1 MNRIVLEGYIVI
13 SVMIAITDILLA
25 IQSVKKNKT
34 TGRFLG
40 LACAAAAL
48 VDISYLISIIS
59 KSYLNMS
66 IMSSVYFVGIDFM
79 LVCLLMFTVYFT
91 KGRFSK
97 YGRLA
102 VGFCYLYSFYE
113 LVIFA
118 INPFKEIAIGYVE
131 RDTFIAGYVYRMKP
145 LYYMHLVFSYSLV
158 VIVLFLLVRKM
169 CRIPR
174 EYRSQYSCVII
185 GIAMIVLVNGV
196 FLFLP
201 GNNVYN
207 LLDYSICGY
216 SLISFLIYWSCFNY
230 STHGMLNKLKTYVF
244 ENVGQGIVLFDYE
257 EHLILHNER
266 ADYFLG
272 EKLLGKCKNLGDFL
286 AAYNLSAN
294 LATEDDSF
302 SLQCYI
308 RADNEERP
316 LRCDVRRL
324 DNEKGK
330 KLGQMFVFSDIALET
345 DMLTGFQKWE
355 SFKRLAIEEKD
366 HFTFPVG
373 VAICDINSLS
383 TINSTLGNQAG
394 DKEIRTLS
402 DIIRRCFPERT
413 YYVRGTDANLIALCS
428 KSSEEEMFNCLS
440 KVRKLYA
447 GSIQYAVSVAGT
459 ASQNITD
466 VIQDAARAMRAKKLV
481 DYKSIHSDML
491 ASLIRALEECD
502 SDTEHHVRRTQ
513 RLGAEL
519 GKRIELTDIQQ
530 SKLALLCLLHDI
542 GKIGVPMEILNKPGK
557 LTDEEWKI
565 MRSHVEKGYEI
576 ANSNTELKQIA
587 EEVRHH
593 HERWDGNGYP
603 DGLSRESIPIL
614 SRVIAVVDAFDAMT
628 NDRSYRKAMSIP
640 KALEEL
646 KKNAG
651 TQFDPYIVAEFIK
664 LVSENYT
671 AEDTEEDTEKVEN
684 TERRQLMGDSTDGE
698 NIPNTSNVHN
708 VQYSRYLLDMFNN
721 IISVDDN
728 FEALTGYTREDVEK
742 GMNQQDLI
750 PEEERTEYLCQT
762 AANLAKSTF
771 VFQEHRI
778 RRKNGSDICVLCYGR
793 KFYDSAIKEDRMEII
808 ITDISKTYSM
818 KVLTD
823 VEQNKA
829 EARLRNWEST
839 YRSDSLTGLLN
850 HAAFRNDMEM
860 KLLAGD
866 SIVMMIMMDVD
877 RFKQYN
883 DTYGHHNGD
892 KYLVLVAQA
901 LLMSLRDEDYACRMG
916 GDEFAAMLFFG
927 KNIPDKAIR
936 ERAQQ
941 IFDKV
946 NLTVKSAEGSSGI
959 SMGAVIAKTEVTF
972 NQLYE
977 ESDNAL
983 YSAKEKGRGRI
994 VVVGHGQKA

>member
-1 MNRIVLEGYIVI
+1 
-13 SVMIAITDILLA
+13 
-25 IQSVKKNKT
+25 
-34 TGRFLG
+34 
-40 LACAAAAL
+40 
-48 VDISYLISIIS
+48 
-59 KSYLNMS
+59 
-66 IMSSVYFVGIDFM
+66 
-79 LVCLLMFTVYFT
+79 
-91 KGRFSK
+91 
-97 YGRLA
+97 
-102 VGFCYLYSFYE
+102 
-113 LVIFA
+113 
-118 INPFKEIAIGYVE
+118 
-131 RDTFIAGYVYRMKP
+131 
-145 LYYMHLVFSYSLV
+145 
-158 VIVLFLLVRKM
+158 
-169 CRIPR
+169 
-174 EYRSQYSCVII
+174 
-185 GIAMIVLVNGV
+185 
-196 FLFLP
+196 
-201 GNNVYN
+201 
-207 LLDYSICGY
+207 
-216 SLISFLIYWSCFNY
+216 
-230 STHGMLNKLKTYVF
+230 
-244 ENVGQGIVLFDYE
+244 
-257 EHLILHNER
+257 
-266 ADYFLG
+266 
-272 EKLLGKCKNLGDFL
+272 
-286 AAYNLSAN
+286 
-294 LATEDDSF
+294 
-302 SLQCYI
+302 
-308 RADNEERP
+308 
-316 LRCDVRRL
+316 
-324 DNEKGK
+324 
-330 KLGQMFVFSDIALET
+330 
-345 DMLTGFQKWE
+345 
-355 SFKRLAIEEKD
+355 
-366 HFTFPVG
+366 
-373 VAICDINSLS
+373 
-383 TINSTLGNQAG
+383 
-394 DKEIRTLS
+394 
-402 DIIRRCFPERT
+402 
-413 YYVRGTDANLIALCS
+413 
-428 KSSEEEMFNCLS
+428 
-440 KVRKLYA
+440 
-447 GSIQYAVSVAGT
+447 
-459 ASQNITD
+459 
-466 VIQDAARAMRAKKLV
+466 
-481 DYKSIHSDML
+481 
-491 ASLIRALEECD
+491 
-502 SDTEHHVRRTQ
+502 
-513 RLGAEL
+513 
-519 GKRIELTDIQQ
+519 
-530 SKLALLCLLHDI
+530 
-542 GKIGVPMEILNKPGK
+542 MEILNKPGK

-728 FEALTGYTREDVEK
+728 FEVLTGYTREDVEK

-927 KNIPDKAIR
+927 KNIPDKAIM

-946 NLTVKSAEGSSGI
+946 NLTVKSTEGCSGI

>member
-1 MNRIVLEGYIVI
+1 
-13 SVMIAITDILLA
+13 
-25 IQSVKKNKT
+25 
-34 TGRFLG
+34 
-40 LACAAAAL
+40 
-48 VDISYLISIIS
+48 
-59 KSYLNMS
+59 
-66 IMSSVYFVGIDFM
+66 
-79 LVCLLMFTVYFT
+79 
-91 KGRFSK
+91 
-97 YGRLA
+97 
-102 VGFCYLYSFYE
+102 
-113 LVIFA
+113 
-118 INPFKEIAIGYVE
+118 
-131 RDTFIAGYVYRMKP
+131 
-145 LYYMHLVFSYSLV
+145 
-158 VIVLFLLVRKM
+158 
-169 CRIPR
+169 
-174 EYRSQYSCVII
+174 
-185 GIAMIVLVNGV
+185 
-196 FLFLP
+196 
-201 GNNVYN
+201 
-207 LLDYSICGY
+207 
-216 SLISFLIYWSCFNY
+216 
-230 STHGMLNKLKTYVF
+230 
-244 ENVGQGIVLFDYE
+244 
-257 EHLILHNER
+257 
-266 ADYFLG
+266 
-272 EKLLGKCKNLGDFL
+272 
-286 AAYNLSAN
+286 
-294 LATEDDSF
+294 
-302 SLQCYI
+302 
-308 RADNEERP
+308 
-316 LRCDVRRL
+316 
-324 DNEKGK
+324 
-330 KLGQMFVFSDIALET
+330 
-345 DMLTGFQKWE
+345 
-355 SFKRLAIEEKD
+355 
-366 HFTFPVG
+366 
-373 VAICDINSLS
+373 
-383 TINSTLGNQAG
+383 
-394 DKEIRTLS
+394 
-402 DIIRRCFPERT
+402 
-413 YYVRGTDANLIALCS
+413 
-428 KSSEEEMFNCLS
+428 
-440 KVRKLYA
+440 
-447 GSIQYAVSVAGT
+447 
-459 ASQNITD
+459 
-466 VIQDAARAMRAKKLV
+466 
-481 DYKSIHSDML
+481 
-491 ASLIRALEECD
+491 
-502 SDTEHHVRRTQ
+502 
-513 RLGAEL
+513 
-519 GKRIELTDIQQ
+519 
-530 SKLALLCLLHDI
+530 
-542 GKIGVPMEILNKPGK
+542 MEILNKPGK

-698 NIPNTSNVHN
+698 DIPDTSNVHN

-728 FEALTGYTREDVEK
+728 FEVLTGYTREDVEK

-883 DTYGHHNGD
+883 DTYGTTECSKKTDHRT
-892 KYLVLVAQA
+892 KY
-901 LLMSLRDEDYACRMG
+901 G
-916 GDEFAAMLFFG
+916 
-927 KNIPDKAIR
+927 
-936 ERAQQ
+936 
-941 IFDKV
+941 
-946 NLTVKSAEGSSGI
+946 
-959 SMGAVIAKTEVTF
+959 
-972 NQLYE
+972 
-977 ESDNAL
+977 
-983 YSAKEKGRGRI
+983 
-994 VVVGHGQKA
+994 